1 MQRPDAVRVILDI
14 VEQGLRH
21 DDRAVV
27 RNAAAALAAIDEPR
41 ARQALQKLADG
52 GDDAAAAALEAIAGA
67 GAENV
72 ARWLSAEGSQSERW
86 RALAQAS
93 ERRVQVDGSRIPFR
107 RRFAL
112 SFAVPGW
119 GQRFRRGAVATA
131 LLAVLAGGLLS
142 LLLLWP
148 FLPDVPDLEDIRL
161 RGLFAGL
168 IQAAF
173 LLVFL
178 VPFVR
183 TLDWRLGG
191 WAFGCAQMLR
201 MALAGLLA
209 AGAFAGTAAL
219 LEGGGHAWPLAA
231 TAIVMLMLTRAA
243 SIVIARE
250 CRQSSIAALCQS
262 ALAAAAA
269 CVVLSTAATLGEAG
283 GTAPSVIG
291 LAAMVAGAVV
301 VFHQADRHQAHG
313 ERRGTHLAIS
323 RTTLWAILALVGAIL
338 TGWVMRAA
346 DMWSQL
352 DQWNV
357 IEIDGTQTQIKRRI
371 AEGLPLKIHSP
382 YNQSVRLEA
391 IADLLDDIRVGIRS
405 VAVDNNTYGFSDKD
419 AVKRGESITFNL
431 TADSPKRMVVT
442 GNMIGDNVEELLTST
457 VEWSKVFQLKGGE
470 DGGSAPSDYLDGMLR
485 IAIDELALRPAER
498 AGARRPRAERV
509 AATMD
514 SWPRASISL
523 HLIGDLG
530 DEERK
535 RVDAFDKRVREATTA
550 QTLGNCAAVAGPL
563 AFAILLED
571 VQVALRSDA
580 AASRAP
586 TAFQISA
593 GSLIVSPAG
602 SDTVE
607 RAITIASGR
616 ASGPYFADP
625 GRAAHAWKVAC
636 SPDADLVAEGLAWS
650 RRKGS
655 AELGAPFE
663 SLAAREWRVGNAAL
677 AAVYHTGLHPQTAAT
692 QSTAVMLGGLGGNI
706 EGIVQILGPGTR
718 PSLVRVRPLH
728 AWWLGPGQAPKA
740 ACFEVLQART
750 LQPAFADEALF
761 DRVRRELSARHGDGP
776 PAWQVQPLD
785 THSAGAT
792 ACAPARV
799 RVFFSADNN
808 EHGLYEI
815 DPVSRKIKHIGRSGV
830 RSSTVGLA
838 SDPLHRKLIG
848 SAWKPLLRIGP
859 DDQEV
864 VEFGAVGAE
873 GLALDPHTRLL
884 YASLNDSFFV
894 LDVDEGSF
902 ITELTAPWKSDADC
916 LATDEHRR
924 IIYAL
929 GNASL
934 IAYELD
940 TRRSHKKE
948 IGHEAADCGLAFDQV
963 GMRLFAS
970 SVGEDARVLW
980 EIDPETGK
988 ASRFATFDV
997 ELRGGL
1003 TAVVD

>member
-41 ARQALQKLADG
+41 ARHALDKLIDKLADG
-52 GDDAAAAALEAIAGA
+52 GDDTAAAALEAIAGA

-72 ARWLSAEGSQSERW
+72 ARWLSAEGSQAERW

-183 TLDWRLGG
+183 TLDWHLGG

-209 AGAFAGTAAL
+209 AGAFTGAAAL
-219 LEGGGHAWPLAA
+219 LGGGGHAWPLAA

-301 VFHQADRHQAHG
+301 VFHQADRYQAHG

-346 DMWSQL
+346 EMWSQL

-357 IEIDGTQTQIKRRI
+357 IEIDDAQIKRRI
-371 AEGLPLKIHSP
+371 AADLPLQIHSA
-382 YNQSVRLEA
+382 YNQRVRLEA
-391 IADLLDDIRVGIRS
+391 VAGLDIQVGIRS
-405 VAVDNNTYGFSDKD
+405 VEVDNSTYRFTDDD
-419 AVKRGESITFNL
+419 ALERGESLTFNL
-431 TADSPKRMVVT
+431 DAERPKRVVVT
-442 GNMIGDNVEELLTST
+442 EAMTGDNVEELLTST

-470 DGGSAPSDYLDGMLR
+470 GGGAAPAAYLDGMLR
-485 IAIDELALRPAER
+485 VAIDELALHHGEPAKTKR
-498 AGARRPRAERV
+498 LRAERV
-509 AATMD
+509 AAAMD
-514 SWPRASISL
+514 LWPRASISL
-523 HLIGDLG
+523 NLAGDLG
-530 DEERK
+530 VEERA
-535 RVDAFDKRVREATTA
+535 RVDAFGRRLTEAA
-550 QTLGNCAAVAGPL
+550 DRTLADCADEAGPL
-563 AFAILLED
+563 TFALLLQD
-571 VQVALRSDA
+571 VQAAPLRSDP
-580 AASRAP
+580 AASRSEPSRGDGAASQVP
-586 TAFQISA
+586 HVFRISA
-593 GSLIVSPAG
+593 GSLIASPADSSANQG
-602 SDTVE
+602 
-607 RAITIASGR
+607 AIAIASGR
-616 ASGPYFADP
+616 SSGLHV
-625 GRAAHAWKVAC
+625 AAPRQIARTWRVAC
-636 SPDADLVAEGLAWS
+636 SPSADLIAEGLAWS
-650 RRKGS
+650 RRKES
-655 AELGAPFE
+655 AEFGPPFE
-663 SLAAREWRVGNAAL
+663 SLVAREWRARNAAL
-677 AAVYHTGLHPQTAAT
+677 AAVYSAGLYQQTAAA

-706 EGIVQILGPGTR
+706 EGLVQILGPGAR

-728 AWWLGPGQAPKA
+728 AWWLGPGPAPKA
-740 ACFEVLQART
+740 TCFEVLLTRV
-750 LQPAFADEALF
+750 LQPAFADETLYE
-761 DRVRRELSARHGDGP
+761 RVRHELVAKHGDDA
-776 PAWQVQPLD
+776 PAWQEERLD
-785 THSAGAT
+785 AHVASAA
-792 ACAPARV
+792 ACTPARV
-799 RVFFSADNN
+799 RLFFSADNN
-808 EHGLYEI
+808 EDGLYEI
-815 DPVSRKIKHIGRSGV
+815 DPVSRQMKHIGRSGV

-848 SAWKPLLRIGP
+848 SAWQPLLRMGL
-859 DDQEV
+859 DGQEV
-864 VEFGAVGAE
+864 VEFGEVGAE

-884 YASLNDSFFV
+884 YASLNAVSY
-894 LDVDEGSF
+894 
-902 ITELTAPWKSDADC
+902 THLTLPTK
-916 LATDEHRR
+916 R
-924 IIYAL
+924 I
-929 GNASL
+929 
-934 IAYELD
+934 
-940 TRRSHKKE
+940 
-948 IGHEAADCGLAFDQV
+948 V
-963 GMRLFAS
+963 
-970 SVGEDARVLW
+970 
-980 EIDPETGK
+980 
-988 ASRFATFDV
+988 
-997 ELRGGL
+997 
-1003 TAVVD
+1003 